1 MKIVAFGEVMMRLTP
16 PEYKLLEQ
24 SSQLDMSFTGTG
36 LNILSGLSHFGY
48 YTSLLTKLPDNHIG
62 KVAAGQIRKLGV
74 QDVHIQYGDQH
85 MGAYFL
91 EMGYGVRPSEVT
103 YMDRIN
109 SAFGKSTLSDYDI
122 EKIVDEYDIIHIC
135 GITLSLSKSVKE
147 VAIRLAQVGKEKG
160 KMICFDF
167 NYRPSLNKALDK
179 EEIKEA
185 YKKILP
191 YCSIVI
197 GGERDL
203 VELLDYP
210 VDLFQNLA
218 LQFVK
223 DFNLDYFAGTKR
235 GNNDQGQTIAGF
247 MAHKENYVM
256 TREHSLNVYDRIGT
270 GDAFVTGL
278 LTGIIERWSN
288 EKLIDFAIASSVLAH
303 TMFGDSFIID
313 KSMVDSYLEGN
324 RMNVIR

>member
-48 YTSLLTKLPDNHIG
+48 YTSLLTRLPKNHIG

-74 QDVHIQYGDQH
+74 QDSNIQFGDQH
-85 MGAYFL
+85 MGVYFL

-103 YMDRIN
+103 YMDRSN

-122 EKIVDEYDIIHIC
+122 EKIVDEYNIIHIC

-147 VAIRLAQVGKEKG
+147 VAIKLAQVGKEKG
-160 KMICFDF
+160 KIICFDF
-167 NYRPSLNKALDK
+167 NYRPSLNKNINK
-179 EEIKEA
+179 EEIKNA
-185 YKKILP
+185 YKQILP
-191 YCSIVI
+191 HCSIVI

-203 VELLDYP
+203 LELLNYP

-223 DFNLDYFAGTKR
+223 EFDLDFFAGTNR
-235 GNNDQGQTIAGF
+235 GSSEHSQTISGF
-247 MAHKENYVM
+247 VVHNEEYVV
-256 TREHSLNVYDRIGT
+256 TTEHSLNVYDRIGT

-278 LTGIIERWSN
+278 LTGIIEQWADKKII
-288 EKLIDFAIASSVLAH
+288 EFAVASSVLAH

-324 RMNVIR
+324 QMNVIR